1 MHATAVTPSPANTAA
16 RREPLAARLETTKT
30 LAPGVTKTAV
40 SSLKC
45 NTLYQWRESG
55 NTCCFLYPA
64 RRGCNMGYH
73 HLSQEERYIVGTM
86 RSTGKSQRAIAL
98 ELGRSPST
106 ISRERK
112 RNATRHDGGYRAEKA
127 HSYAKTRRRQSKVE
141 KLDAS
146 QWAAVEELLREECS
160 PDQAAQRLAAQGDF
174 EVSHE
179 TVYKHVRRDKAEGGV
194 LWKHMRIM
202 SKVGRKRRGSPVTR
216 GKMAGKKHIS
226 ERPESANERDE
237 IGHLEG
243 DTVIGSDKRHCVL
256 TLVDR
261 KTGYTAI
268 EKMTART
275 KEQANAAMAR
285 AIAKLCFPVKTITL
299 DNGTEFHGF
308 KDIEYAH
315 GVQIYFATPYHSWE
329 RGTNENTNGLIRQ
342 YIPKGKDMKSVTQ
355 RECDKIAGKLNH
367 RPRWRLGYETPAEK
381 VSASF

>member
-1 MHATAVTPSPANTAA
+1 
-16 RREPLAARLETTKT
+16 
-30 LAPGVTKTAV
+30 
-40 SSLKC
+40 
-45 NTLYQWRESG
+45 
-55 NTCCFLYPA
+55 
-64 RRGCNMGYH
+64 
-73 HLSQEERYIVGTM
+73 M
-86 RSTGKSQRAIAL
+86 RK
-98 ELGRSPST
+98 E
-106 ISRERK
+106 
-112 RNATRHDGGYRAEKA
+112 
-127 HSYAKTRRRQSKVE
+127 
-141 KLDAS
+141 
-146 QWAAVEELLREECS
+146 WS

-174 EVSHE
+174 EISRE
-179 TVYKHVRRDKAEGGV
+179 TIYKRVRRDKADGGC

-202 SKVGRKRRGSPVTR
+202 SKVGRKRRGSPVMR

-226 ERPESANERDE
+226 ERPEAANERDE

-308 KDIEYAH
+308 KDIERTCK
-315 GVQIYFATPYHSWE
+315 VQIYFATPYHSWE

-342 YIPKGKDMKSVTQ
+342 YIPRGKDMKVVNQ
-355 RECDKIAGKLNH
+355 RECDRIAAKLNH
-367 RPRWRLGYETPAEK
+367 RPRWRLGYGTPTEK
-381 VSASF
+381 LQPSI